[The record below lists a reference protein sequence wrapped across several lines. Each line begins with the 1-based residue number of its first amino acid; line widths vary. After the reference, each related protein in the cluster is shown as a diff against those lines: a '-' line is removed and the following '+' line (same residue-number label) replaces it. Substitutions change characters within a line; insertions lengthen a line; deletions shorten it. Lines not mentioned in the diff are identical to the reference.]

1 MPYVQAYPT
10 PASTSPPPL
19 ETLTAKQLSLSSQ
32 SSGSSTRYVP
42 YPSPLSPRPFG
53 SFGSHSSSS
62 VDHRRGSGSSISDDI
77 RLPPLVVPDRH
88 STERRSSVSL
98 PPISALDSQRYRP
111 CDDSAA
117 VLRRLQMLDDDDV
130 RRPSSSLPPIT
141 ISCSRSGPPQMS
153 ASRLLSS

>member
-19 ETLTAKQLSLSSQ
+19 ENLTARQLSLSSP
-32 SSGSSTRYVP
+32 SSGSSARYAP
-42 YPSPLSPRPFG
+42 YPSPLSPRPYG
-53 SFGSHSSSS
+53 SQSSSS

-88 STERRSSVSL
+88 GAERRSSVSL
-98 PPISALDSQRYRP
+98 PPISALDNQRYRH

-117 VLRRLQMLDDDDV
+117 VLRRLRMLDDEDV
-130 RRPSSSLPPIT
+130 RPPPSSLPPI
-141 ISCSRSGPPQMS
+141 SSPCSRSGVPPLS
-153 ASRLLSS
+153 ASHIISS